1 MRLEMQHMT
10 MAVLVGHLSR
20 LKDRP
25 VTDLTGLT
33 ARYDFVLELSRQE
46 LIEEA
51 RASGQA
57 MAPAAPASDGKS
69 LESSPESL
77 GLKLEARKLLV
88 IDRIEKVPVA
98 N

>member
-46 LIEEA
+46 LVEAA
-51 RASGQA
+51 RASVRRWRL
-57 MAPAAPASDGKS
+57 PPR
-69 LESSPESL
+69 P
-77 GLKLEARKLLV
+77 
-88 IDRIEKVPVA
+88 PTA
-98 N
+98 NLWRVRWNRWDSN

>member
-10 MAVLVGHLSR
+10 MAVLVLSR

-69 LESSPESL
+69 LESSLESP